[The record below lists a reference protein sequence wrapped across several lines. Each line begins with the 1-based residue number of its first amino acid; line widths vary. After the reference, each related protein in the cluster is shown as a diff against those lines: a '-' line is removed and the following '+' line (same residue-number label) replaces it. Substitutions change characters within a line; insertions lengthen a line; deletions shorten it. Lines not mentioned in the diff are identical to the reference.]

1 MSNAREIIS
10 EYDHQIWLQQVAK
23 DEREA
28 ACRNAT
34 ALYNK
39 FRIYMKK
46 PGFKGTKE
54 LEEELNKVAVEKCT
68 RK

>member
-1 MSNAREIIS
+1 MID
-10 EYDHQIWLQQVAK
+10 EYDRALLKEQI
-23 DEREA
+23 ERDMRDAE
-28 ACRNAT
+28 CKNAT

-54 LEEELNKVAVEKCT
+54 LEEELNKVAIEKCT